1 LRFGV
6 GARLGFVASCNEGCC
21 VHVLLIGGNRFV
33 GRLLAW
39 RLLARGDRVTLLNRG
54 RIPDPFA
61 DRVERLVADR
71 TGPDLE
77 RLLAGRAFDAVVDLA
92 AYTGEDGR
100 RAAALLQGRTRH
112 YVMVSTGQV
121 YLVREGSPRP
131 AREPTPEDAYDGPV
145 MARPADPAD
154 AGDWEYG
161 VEKRACEDA
170 LEAAARGGFPA
181 TRVRIPMVN
190 GPLDYFRRMESYLWR
205 LVDGG
210 PVILPDGGGRRVR
223 HVDGGEVARFLC
235 EILGR
240 EQTFGRSFNLAQEE
254 TLTLEELVSRLRDLL
269 GSRAELLSLP
279 AGRIVATGL
288 RPIDVSP
295 FHDPWM
301 SFLDPRRARDELGF
315 RHAPLSQTLAAV
327 VASFLSHTP
336 ADRPVG
342 YAGREVER
350 RVARGA

>member
-1 LRFGV
+1 M
-6 GARLGFVASCNEGCC
+6 
-21 VHVLLIGGNRFV
+21 HVLVIGGNRFV

-71 TGPDLE
+71 TGPELE
-77 RLLAGRAFDAVVDLA
+77 RLLAGRTFDAVVDLA
-92 AYTGEDGR
+92 AFTGEDGR
-100 RAAALLQGRTRH
+100 RAAALLRGRTRH

-121 YLVREGSPRP
+121 YLVREGAARP
-131 AREPTPEDAYDGPV
+131 AREPTPEEAYDGPV

-154 AGDWEYG
+154 VEDWEYG
-161 VEKRACEDA
+161 VGKRACEDA
-170 LEAAARGGFPA
+170 LAAAARDGFPA

-190 GPLDYFRRMESYLWR
+190 GALDYFRRMESYLWR

-223 HVDGGEVARFLC
+223 HVDGAEAARFLS

-240 EQTFGRSFNLAQEE
+240 ERTFGRALNIAQEE
-254 TLTLEELVSRLRDLL
+254 TPTLEELVAMLRDEL
-269 GSRAELLSLP
+269 GSRA
-279 AGRIVATGL
+279 GVVAVPGAKLAAAGL
-288 RPIDVSP
+288 RPADVSP

-301 SFLDPRRARDELGF
+301 SFLDPRRAGDELGF
-315 RHAPLSQTLAAV
+315 RHAPLARTIAAV
-327 VASFLSHTP
+327 VASFLAHTP
-336 ADRPVG
+336 ADRPKG

-350 RVARGA
+350 RIATGP